1 MPPKFPLSLLSVG
14 LFSLAAAAASSP
26 PNLLVIFTDDLDF
39 EEINALAPHG
49 DAALAGVQP
58 AAAGRPLTPHLDR
71 LVGQSRLFTRFHV
84 AATVCTPSRY
94 ALLTGQYCSRST
106 SLQKK
111 HPVTG
116 AACVEFNT
124 DILPGQW
131 HLARGL
137 KAAGYT
143 TGIVGKWHNTDIR
156 GSPYHVEPP
165 ICDYTG
171 KESGPQDP
179 SLPENARRVRAAY
192 EATVK
197 HLRGDIGWDYVS
209 SIYVN
214 NANALGLPKPLW
226 QHESNMEWFTAGAV
240 KFLEQ
245 QPRDGPPF
253 FIYFAPNI
261 PHGGGGERFAAA
273 DPRATPEGL
282 VDWHLGVQPSRA
294 DVLRRVRAAGI
305 PPNFAWA
312 TWLDDGI
319 GVILRKLE
327 ERGLAEN
334 TLVIFASDQQSRGKW
349 TCYQGSRVPLTVRW
363 PGRVAPGSLDATL
376 LSSVDFAPTLLELAG
391 GQLPVPAEAIIDGR
405 SFASLLTGG
414 AEVVERP
421 VFVEMG
427 YGRAILRGN
436 WKYIAVR
443 HPSPVL
449 ARAKSTGQIPDLMG
463 RFRVTNNGDR
473 HRWPSYGAPDQLFE
487 LASDPLEQRNLAA
500 DPAYAARLAEMRKLL
515 TTAVAPLPHVFGEFK
530 PAR

>member
-1 MPPKFPLSLLSVG
+1 M
-14 LFSLAAAAASSP
+14 
-26 PNLLVIFTDDLDF
+26 
-39 EEINALAPHG
+39 
-49 DAALAGVQP
+49 
-58 AAAGRPLTPHLDR
+58 
-71 LVGQSRLFTRFHV
+71 
-84 AATVCTPSRY
+84 
-94 ALLTGQYCSRST
+94 
-106 SLQKK
+106 
-111 HPVTG
+111 
-116 AACVEFNT
+116 
-124 DILPGQW
+124 
-131 HLARGL
+131 
-137 KAAGYT
+137 
-143 TGIVGKWHNTDIR
+143 
-156 GSPYHVEPP
+156 
-165 ICDYTG
+165 
-171 KESGPQDP
+171 
-179 SLPENARRVRAAY
+179 
-192 EATVK
+192 K

-327 ERGLAEN
+327 ERGLVEN

-473 HRWPSYGAPDQLFE
+473 QRWPSYGAPDQLFE

-500 DPAYAARLAEMRKLL
+500 DPRLRCAPRRNAEAADHRGRAPAARVRGVQAGAVNERSDIARSIGRRQKCLQSLL
-515 TTAVAPLPHVFGEFK
+515 VDQWCPPPWATSADSTGSTCRVREQFSPTWAKNEELGPQPWTNGPDDRGWVLPAARRQIQRCIRLPLGAPGGSPCSTPLKEPR
-530 PAR
+530 PNY